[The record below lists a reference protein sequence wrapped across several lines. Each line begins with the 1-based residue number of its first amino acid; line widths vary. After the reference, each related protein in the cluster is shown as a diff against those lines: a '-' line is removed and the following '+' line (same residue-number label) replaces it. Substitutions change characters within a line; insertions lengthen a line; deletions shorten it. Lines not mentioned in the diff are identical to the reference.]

1 MIKVLVLGCGT
12 QGLAL
17 VRSLR
22 CDGFYVILLYGDRH
36 NYADM
41 SRYVSK
47 KIYCTF
53 PQLSAEYF
61 DVLISIIKTE
71 RVDTIIPM
79 GDTAAEMMSRNKDV
93 LLQYV
98 KYLMPDYDTFLRVYD
113 KHNLMKLCMERGY
126 PHPMTIIDVEN
137 ISSIEEDSLQFPLLI
152 KPNITCGA
160 RGMTLVDD
168 YHELLKKYP
177 SIRAE
182 YGECHLQKYIKPG
195 GAQVEVQLFINE
207 RHELVN
213 SSVIYKYRWYPE
225 KGGSSCC
232 AKSVRNEKIVSILYD
247 LLKTVGW
254 IGFADFDTIEDPDT
268 GELLIME
275 LNPRVPA
282 CVKTAIEAGIDW
294 GQIIVD
300 GYLNNSHK
308 HYEYKEGEFLR
319 HLGFE
324 MLWFLKSPN
333 RWHTFPCWFNFWG
346 KHIHYQDMSDWTDP
360 LPFIC
365 GTLRNLKKVLTHKEK
380 EKLAR

>member
-1 MIKVLVLGCGT
+1 MSKVLVLGCGT
-12 QGLAL
+12 QGLAM

-22 CDGFYVILLYGDRH
+22 RAGHYVLLLYGDRH

-47 KIYCTF
+47 KIYCAF
-53 PQLSAEYF
+53 PQLSTEYL
-61 DVLISIIKTE
+61 DALVSIIKTE
-71 RVDTIIPM
+71 GVDTIIPM
-79 GDTAAEMMSRNKDV
+79 GDTAAEMMSRHKDT

-98 KYLMPDYDTFLRVYD
+98 RYLMPDYDTFLRVYD
-113 KHNLMKLCMERGY
+113 KHNLMKLCEEKGY
-126 PHPMTIIDVEN
+126 PHPQTVTDVDD
-137 ISSIEEDSLQFPLLI
+137 ISSIKEDSLQFPLLI

-160 RGMTLVDD
+160 RGMTLVGD
-168 YHELLKKYP
+168 YQELLDKYP
-177 SIRAE
+177 AIKAE
-182 YGECHLQKYIKPG
+182 FGECHLQRYVRQG

-232 AKSVRNEKIVSILYD
+232 AKSVMDEKIVSILYD

-254 IGFADFDTIEDPDT
+254 VGFADFDTIEDPDT

-282 CVKTAIEAGIDW
+282 CVKAAIKAGIDW

-300 GYLNNSHK
+300 GYLGNKPK

-324 MLWFLKSPN
+324 TLWFLKSPN
-333 RWHTFPCWFNFWG
+333 RWHTSPGWLEFFG

-365 GTLRNLKKVLTHKEK
+365 GTLRNIKKVLAHTEK
-380 EKLAR
+380 TKLAR